1 MGVQCA
7 FILVGDTHLYTWV
20 IKTSLTSLDA
30 NEPLGIITKIVCR
43 LRNASRVPL
52 PLSLYANVGIVVV
65 FLGREANPYQ
75 AEYRI
80 QNFQLIWLQQ
90 WLHLLMLEISQISS
104 VSCITFLSNLVK
116 IIKRVEINW
125 GYRTKRRKQR
135 KGRLYIRLCTN
146 FGCQWTYFTSVH

>member
-80 QNFQLIWLQQ
+80 QNFQLI
-90 WLHLLMLEISQISS
+90 
-104 VSCITFLSNLVK
+104 
-116 IIKRVEINW
+116 
-125 GYRTKRRKQR
+125 
-135 KGRLYIRLCTN
+135 
-146 FGCQWTYFTSVH
+146 